1 MATSPF
7 TLAALA
13 TSAVPDLVATSVR
26 VHTSDEE
33 GAFESAVIATDETE
47 MIVRIPQSGSAEVR
61 QSAEILGQSA
71 LTSGARTF
79 LPFEVPET
87 LGMTRAGDSR
97 AVVSTFIPGGK
108 FHVADLTADAI
119 VLQSIGEAIAAI
131 HELPLSTVQQAGL
144 PIRSAENC
152 RIETARLVDRA
163 AQTRMLPNLVQDR
176 WISALQDKSAWD
188 FAPVVVHGGLNDDEI
203 LIEDDTVVGVLGFD
217 RLSVGD
223 PAADLAWLIGAGPD
237 IFEQVVRFYA
247 AGVASENQHLRKRAQ
262 LLHELEIAEWLV
274 HGVDTHDDEI
284 VNDAVAMLDRLVD
297 RLAFEEEADESAP
310 PNAEQVAEMLDE
322 TPEITQMRT
331 DTQAYEGWDD
341 ERVFDVDAD
350 FADTGVVEVDQA
362 SEAPHGTEV
371 RNTGPTQEAPEHET
385 EVIDTGVV
393 EASEVDETDSSS
405 TILEDES
412 DLHTPDESQDD

>member
-1 MATSPF
+1 
-7 TLAALA
+7 
-13 TSAVPDLVATSVR
+13 
-26 VHTSDEE
+26 
-33 GAFESAVIATDETE
+33 
-47 MIVRIPQSGSAEVR
+47 
-61 QSAEILGQSA
+61 
-71 LTSGARTF
+71 
-79 LPFEVPET
+79 
-87 LGMTRAGDSR
+87 
-97 AVVSTFIPGGK
+97 
-108 FHVADLTADAI
+108 
-119 VLQSIGEAIAAI
+119 
-131 HELPLSTVQQAGL
+131 
-144 PIRSAENC
+144 
-152 RIETARLVDRA
+152 
-163 AQTRMLPNLVQDR
+163 MLPNLVQDR

-350 FADTGVVEVDQA
+350 FADPGVVEVDQA